1 MEKHLNTLREQK
13 QRVVE
18 ELRNIRTKKLS
29 KKWKVLYGIGYIGMI
44 VLTTILLYPDN
55 LFLAVLLTAGYG
67 VSVPALSALIDSIKI
82 KRLGKELNFI
92 DTEIYTTKKEIQN
105 QSLTKEERQ
114 KEILFTP
121 LYKPLKVTE
130 ETRRNV
136 LEHPELYRDLS
147 VRTRM
152 GNFYTDEEWEQR
164 RDKVLNTSL
173 PADNKKGYI
182 RKKKR

>member
-92 DTEIYTTKKEIQN
+92 DTEIYTIKKEIQN
-105 QSLTKEERQ
+105 QSLTKE
-114 KEILFTP
+114 EILFTP

-136 LEHPELYRDLS
+136 LEHPELHKNLS
-147 VRTRM
+147 VRARM

-173 PADNKKGYI
+173 PGDNKKGYI